1 MILNNNRGVIM
12 LKRFEVEN
20 FKGFKDNIVL
30 DFSARDYAFNK
41 PLVVNGIVNK
51 AIVYGKNGIGKSSLG
66 IALFDIVG
74 HLTDKERMQ
83 PRYFVNYLNLKTKKP
98 FATFKYTFQFDDD
111 VVIYEYAKRDPHNLI
126 YETLT
131 INNEVV
137 INYNFFD
144 ENIRFLDKAIIG
156 DLNIELVD
164 NKLSVLKYIYRNT
177 PTNPDA
183 PITKMMQFVDGM
195 LWYRSLSE
203 GNVYC
208 GFSVG
213 TASLVEKLYESG
225 KTKDFERFLK
235 ENGLDYK
242 LQFVN
247 VNGIHELR
255 AAFDETEQY
264 APFLSLASTGTMALF
279 LFYIW
284 SISAFDKI
292 SFLFID
298 EFDAFFHY
306 ESAETI
312 VLRLN
317 KAKNFQTILTT
328 HNTYLMQNK
337 LTRPDCCFIMTEGK
351 IANLF
356 DSTDKE
362 IREAHNLE
370 KMYINGVFND

>member
-1 MILNNNRGVIM
+1 M
-12 LKRFEVEN
+12 
-20 FKGFKDNIVL
+20 
-30 DFSARDYAFNK
+30 
-41 PLVVNGIVNK
+41 
-51 AIVYGKNGIGKSSLG
+51 
-66 IALFDIVG
+66 
-74 HLTDKERMQ
+74 
-83 PRYFVNYLNLKTKKP
+83 
-98 FATFKYTFQFDDD
+98 
-111 VVIYEYAKRDPHNLI
+111 
-126 YETLT
+126 
-131 INNEVV
+131 
-137 INYNFFD
+137 INYDFFD
-144 ENIRFLDKAIIG
+144 EEVRYLDKVIVG

-164 NKLSVLKYIYRNT
+164 NKLSILKYIYRNT

-213 TASLVEKLYESG
+213 RASLVEKLYESG

-255 AAFDETEQY
+255 ATFDETEQY

-284 SISAFDKI
+284 SISAFEKI

-351 IANLF
+351 ITNLF

-370 KMYINGVFND
+370 KMYINGVFNG